1 MGHNKK
7 SLSERRRLKHKK
19 RERIKL
25 AMNKRVF
32 FTSINCARKLQGIS
46 YRYCYKSNIHNAI
59 FKGAKFENVRYQSSI
74 ITKCNFSE
82 ALLVGVDFCNC
93 NLRKSSFKKAKLKD
107 VCFINCNI
115 EGVDF
120 QSAELINVT
129 FVCVGV
135 EKARNLVVDSGC
147 CIYRTYPRIEL
158 DKEVQTQLLQLSEE
172 PLIYE
177 PHVLHVTK
185 NKLNYW
191 SLKILEDIYGV
202 DAYRALCAIKN
213 RKRVRGFYTISSY
226 KKHIESYLKL

>member
-1 MGHNKK
+1 MGHNRKR
-7 SLSERRRLKHKK
+7 LSERRVKQKN

-25 AMNKRVF
+25 SMNKKVF
-32 FTSINCARKLQGIS
+32 FTLTNCARKLQGIS
-46 YRYCYKSNIHNAI
+46 HRYCYKANMHNVI

-74 ITKCNFSE
+74 ITKCNFNE
-82 ALLVGVDFCNC
+82 ALLTGVDFCNC

-120 QSAELINVT
+120 QSAEFENVT
-129 FVCVGV
+129 FVCVGF
-135 EKARNLVVDSGC
+135 EKARNLVIDSGC

-158 DKEVQTQLLQLSEE
+158 DKEIQTQLLRLSEE